1 MKFLF
6 DCEDEI
12 ALPAA
17 YNLVSDI
24 KPFLEKLAAEGENE
38 GEIADKRE
46 ARKAKL
52 NRMLKSAMVLHP
64 GDTSKLLAKMWIL
77 EEIEVPVLGKDGKPA
92 LDKAGKAITR
102 KEKEKAPSAF
112 KTISALF
119 FNEVAVDFFTSAMPS
134 LLVISK
140 QASQAAK

>member
-6 DCEDEI
+6 DCDDEI

-38 GEIADKRE
+38 GAIADKRE

-64 GDTSKLLAKMWIL
+64 TDTGKLLAKLW
-77 EEIEVPVLGKDGKPA
+77 VLDEG
-92 LDKAGKAITR
+92 
-102 KEKEKAPSAF
+102 EKAPNAF
-112 KTISALF
+112 RTMATLLS
-119 FNEVAVDFFTSAMPS
+119 NEVAVDFFTSVMPS
-134 LLVISK
+134 LLMLSK
-140 QASQAAK
+140 QGFRGVK

>member
-24 KPFLEKLAAEGENE
+24 KPFLVKLAAEGESE
-38 GEIADKRE
+38 GDIADKRE

-52 NRMLKSAMVLHP
+52 NRMLKNALVLHP
-64 GDTSKLLAKMWIL
+64 ADTSNLLAKMWIL

-92 LDKAGKAITR
+92 LDKAGNAITR
-102 KEKEKAPSAF
+102 KEKEKAPNAF
-112 KTISALF
+112 KTMSTLF
-119 FNEVAVDFFTSAMPS
+119 VNEVAVDFFTSVMPS
-134 LLVISK
+134 LLAISK

>member
-38 GEIADKRE
+38 GDIADKRE

-52 NRMLKSAMVLHP
+52 NRMLKNAMVLHP
-64 GDTSKLLAKMWIL
+64 TDTGKLLAKLWVL
-77 EEIEVPVLGKDGKPA
+77 EDGE
-92 LDKAGKAITR
+92 T
-102 KEKEKAPSAF
+102 APNTF
-112 KTISALF
+112 KTMATLF
-119 FNEVAVDFFTSAMPS
+119 ANEVAVDFFTSVLPS
-134 LLVISK
+134 LLQLSK
-140 QASQAAK
+140 EVWPLLTSSNSVSTAGTTSKSGA

>member
-1 MKFLF
+1 MRFLF

-24 KPFLEKLAAEGENE
+24 KPFLEKLAAEGEKE
-38 GEIADKRE
+38 GDIADKRE
-46 ARKAKL
+46 ARKARL

-64 GDTSKLLAKMWIL
+64 ADTGKLLAKLW
-77 EEIEVPVLGKDGKPA
+77 VLDEG
-92 LDKAGKAITR
+92 
-102 KEKEKAPSAF
+102 EKAPNAF
-112 KTISALF
+112 KTMSTLF
-119 FNEVAVDFFTSAMPS
+119 VNEVAVDFFTSVMPS
-134 LLVISK
+134 LLAISK